1 MKIEKIVDRDLTA
14 EEIESIHRFRSYTN
28 GVSFACLCNRVMV
41 MLNDEMSKDTDKLV
55 SCAISHM
62 QKALSEHPDFNVY
75 TMEDNRILVFLNS
88 GIFAFS
94 EEPCEES
101 LPLVL
106 DLRSECL
113 MAAEKMEILAFAYE
127 EE

>member
-1 MKIEKIVDRDLTA
+1 
-14 EEIESIHRFRSYTN
+14 
-28 GVSFACLCNRVMV
+28 
-41 MLNDEMSKDTDKLV
+41 
-55 SCAISHM
+55 M